1 MTIFKPAWMSENKEK
16 AVKAVTK
23 LKNEAKVSCAA
34 RKAPCEQARKAAVN
48 KLTDQR
54 LLMEIAKGDPHP
66 FVRVA
71 AVEKLTDQ
79 PTIAYIANHDEAAD
93 VRSAAVKGLTDQQT
107 IAYIAKHD
115 LYSSVRQTAVDE
127 MTDQRLIAEIAQSDI
142 APGVRLVAVEKLT
155 DQQVLAEIGRIDEY
169 WEVRLEAIQKL
180 TDQSTLIDLAK
191 NDKDFIVRFRAA
203 DKITNPEML
212 AEILAGKDPA
222 SIDAFE
228 MNYFR
233 TKITDATVIG
243 KIAAERR
250 SCALKIVSSLEGS
263 LDEKAIVAIR
273 IDDPEVWRALE
284 HYAEHTINGHMLVT
298 TKNVFWQVHEER
310 CLICGKTGGQ
320 TDDSESTRH
329 YGCDFYREPC
339 RRTRG

>member
-1 MTIFKPAWMSENKEK
+1 MFLFRPAWMSENKEK

-23 LKNEAKVSCAA
+23 LKNEARISCAA

-48 KLTDQR
+48 KLTDQQ
-54 LLMEIAKGDPHP
+54 LLTEIAKGDTAPV
-66 FVRVA
+66 VRA
-71 AVEKLTDQ
+71 AAAKKLTDQ
-79 PTIAYIANHDEAAD
+79 PTIAYIANHDEAPD

-115 LYSSVRQTAVDE
+115 LYACVRSVAVDKL
-127 MTDQRLIAEIAQSDI
+127 TDERLLAEIAQSDI
-142 APGVRLVAVEKLT
+142 APDVRLVAVEKLT
-155 DQQVLAEIGRIDEY
+155 DQQALAEIGRNDEY
-169 WEVRLEAIQKL
+169 WQVRWEAIKKL

-191 NDKDFIVRFRAA
+191 NDKDYLVRFKAA
-203 DKITNPEML
+203 DKIANPEML
-212 AEILAGKDPA
+212 AGILAGNDPA

-228 MNYFR
+228 MDYFR

-250 SCALKIVSSLEGS
+250 SCALKIVSSLECS
-263 LDEKAIVAIR
+263 LNEKAIVAIR

-298 TKNVFWQVHEER
+298 TQNVFWQVHEER